1 MRGADTFTES
11 LFTMRHLDDF
21 VPLDHPLRV
30 IRVMVN
36 KALANM
42 DELFA
47 RMYAADIKGGRPSI
61 APEKLLRAMLIQVLY
76 SVRSERQL
84 MEQTQYNLLFRWF
97 IGLAMDDAV
106 WVPTVFSKNRERLIE
121 HDAVIEFFNQIVQQA
136 QEQELLSGE
145 HFSVDGTLIQAWAG
159 HKSFV
164 RKDRQGDDDTDA
176 GNFKNQKRSN
186 HTHESTTDG
195 DARLYRKGKTAS
207 ELRFMGHTLTDN
219 RHGLVVSAVVTQ
231 ADGYAER
238 EAAKA
243 MINDARQA
251 LPGDEPITITLGADK
266 GYDAKE
272 FIEALQEMNV
282 LPHVAQNKSG
292 RQSAVPEAIA
302 GSEGYAISQQKR
314 KLIEQGFG
322 WAKTV
327 GHMRQVLVRGIKKVD
342 QMFVPLIIET
352 PYADNELTERRRNGQ
367 QPEIADAKNPSHRPR
382 FAGGRFAWGV
392 YLGRSGPH
400 PRGRLVRDRWH
411 LRHLGRRHERGNPCG
426 RHGHR
431 RAADRA

>member
-21 VPLDHPLRV
+21 VPATHPLRP
-30 IRVMVN
+30 IKQMVN
-36 KALANM
+36 AALLKM
-42 DELFA
+42 DALLG

-61 APEKLLRAMLIQVLY
+61 APEKLIRAMLLQVFY

-97 IGLAMDDAV
+97 IGLSMDDSV
-106 WVPTVFSKNRERLIE
+106 WVASVFSKNRERLIE
-121 HDAVIEFFNQIVQQA
+121 HDAVIELFNLIVQQA
-136 QEQELLSGE
+136 DEQQLLSGE
-145 HFSVDGTLIQAWAG
+145 HFSVDGSLIQAWAG

-164 RKDRQGDDDTDA
+164 RKDRKDDQDADGSDSESKSGNDSDNSEA
-176 GNFKNQKRSN
+176 GNFKGQKRSN
-186 HTHESTTDG
+186 ETHESTTDA

-207 ELRFMGHTLTDN
+207 ELCFMGHTLTDN
-219 RHGLVVSAVVTQ
+219 RHGLIVNARVTQ

-251 LPGDEPITITLGADK
+251 HEDPDVSITLGADK

-272 FIEALQEMNV
+272 FIEALQAMNV
-282 LPHVAQNKSG
+282 LPHVAQNTSG
-292 RQSAVPEAIA
+292 RRSAVPDEIA
-302 GSEGYAISQQKR
+302 ASVGYQISQTKR

-327 GHMRQVLVRGIKKVD
+327 GRMRQVMVRGLEKVE
-342 QMFVPLIIET
+342 QMFV
-352 PYADNELTERRRNGQ
+352 LTMSAYNLTRLRT
-367 QPEIADAKNPSHRPR
+367 
-382 FAGGRFAWGV
+382 
-392 YLGRSGPH
+392 LGSV
-400 PRGRLVRDRWH
+400 RLQT
-411 LRHLGRRHERGNPCG
+411 G
-426 RHGHR
+426 
-431 RAADRA
+431 A

>member
-21 VPLDHPLRV
+21 VPASHPLRP
-30 IRVMVN
+30 IKQMVN
-36 KALANM
+36 AALLKM
-42 DELFA
+42 DALLG

-61 APEKLLRAMLIQVLY
+61 APEKLIRAMLLQVFY

-97 IGLAMDDAV
+97 IGLSMDDTV
-106 WVPTVFSKNRERLIE
+106 WVASVFSKNRERLIE
-121 HDAVIEFFNQIVQQA
+121 HDAVIELFNLIVQQA
-136 QEQELLSGE
+136 DEQQLLSGE
-145 HFSVDGTLIQAWAG
+145 HFSVDGSLIQAWAG

-164 RKDRQGDDDTDA
+164 RKDDQDAGGSDGEDQNDSSNGDNNEA
-176 GNFKNQKRSN
+176 GNFKGQKRSN
-186 HTHESTTDG
+186 ETHESSTDA

-207 ELRFMGHTLTDN
+207 DLRFMGHTLTDN
-219 RHGLVVSAVVTQ
+219 RHGLVVNACVTQ

-251 LPGDEPITITLGADK
+251 HEDPKVTITLGADK

-272 FIEALQEMNV
+272 FIDALQEMNV
-282 LPHVAQNKSG
+282 LPHVAQNTSG
-292 RQSAVPEAIA
+292 RRSAVPDEIA
-302 GSEGYAISQQKR
+302 ASVGYQISQTKR

-327 GHMRQVLVRGIKKVD
+327 GGMRQVMVRGLEKVD
-342 QMFVPLIIET
+342 QMFV
-352 PYADNELTERRRNGQ
+352 LTMSAYNLTRLRT
-367 QPEIADAKNPSHRPR
+367 
-382 FAGGRFAWGV
+382 
-392 YLGRSGPH
+392 LG
-400 PRGRLVRDRWH
+400 LVR
-411 LRHLGRRHERGNPCG
+411 LQAGT
-426 RHGHR
+426 
-431 RAADRA
+431 